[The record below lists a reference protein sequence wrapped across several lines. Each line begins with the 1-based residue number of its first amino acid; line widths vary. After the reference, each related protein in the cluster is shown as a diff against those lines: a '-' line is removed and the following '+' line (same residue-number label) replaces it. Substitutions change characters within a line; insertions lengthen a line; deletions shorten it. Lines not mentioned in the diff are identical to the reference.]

1 MADKLND
8 FLLALTGVALG
19 LMIVLL
25 IGFVGTLLLGMWGIG
40 PIAPMFHPHVGVSM
54 ARAWA

>member
-19 LMIVLL
+19 LMLALSMGV
-25 IGFVGTLLLGMWGIG
+25 FGTLLLGMWGFG
-40 PIAPMFHPHVGVSM
+40 PIAPVFHPDVGVSM
-54 ARAWA
+54 ARVWA